1 MKRLG
6 WIPSIFLVFSLGFLG
21 CEQRGPEQSK
31 NEDRAVAGAPQKSF
45 QHRSFQL
52 VKEEWRKGKEL
63 GHKAGNRLG
72 DEWIHGMVVAK
83 LIADSTTPERE
94 ISVEVDNRV
103 VTLRGRVES
112 VEQKKEAERVAK
124 QTRGVKQVN
133 NRLDVSA

>member
-21 CEQRGPEQSK
+21 CGQRGGEQSK
-31 NEDRAVAGAPQKSF
+31 NEDRAIAAAPQESF
-45 QHRSFQL
+45 QHRSSQL

-72 DEWIHGMVVAK
+72 DEWIRGMIVAK
-83 LIADSTTPERE
+83 LIADPTTPERK
-94 ISVEVDNRV
+94 ISVEVDHHV
-103 VTLRGRVES
+103 VTLRGRVAS
-112 VEQKKEAERVAK
+112 VEQMKEAERVAK

-133 NRLDVSA
+133 NRLDVNA